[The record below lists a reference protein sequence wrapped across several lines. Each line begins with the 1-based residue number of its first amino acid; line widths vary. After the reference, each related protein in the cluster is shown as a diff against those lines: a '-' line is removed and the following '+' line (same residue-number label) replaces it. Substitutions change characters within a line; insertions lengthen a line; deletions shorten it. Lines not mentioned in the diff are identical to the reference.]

1 MEAAWGGRSGN
12 DGGLLLQSLQTDKE
26 AIAASLG
33 EGPSAAPP
41 SKSGQKTRPLIPE
54 MCFTSG
60 GENTEP
66 LPANSYIGDDGT
78 SPLITCA
85 KCCLQVHASES
96 RPVRG
101 LLESSPGAGPPLQG
115 LGGGGRDEV
124 PVRHRD
130 AFKVCAVGPE
140 LELMAKPSFW
150 NGPESDLSLPLPPP
164 LPHPEAEAG
173 GWMSAPLSGGR
184 GRRMGDG
191 GRTGR
196 ALSGAG

>member
-1 MEAAWGGRSGN
+1 MGAGGRPRGGAGSRPRRGVEAAWGGRSGN

-96 RPVRG
+96 RPARG
-101 LLESSPGAGPPLQG
+101 LLESSPGAGPPL
-115 LGGGGRDEV
+115 RAWEV
-124 PVRHRD
+124 AGETR
-130 AFKVCAVGPE
+130 C
-140 LELMAKPSFW
+140 PS
-150 NGPESDLSLPLPPP
+150 GTTMLLK
-164 LPHPEAEAG
+164 
-173 GWMSAPLSGGR
+173 SAPWGPSWN
-184 GRRMGDG
+184 
-191 GRTGR
+191 
-196 ALSGAG
+196 